1 MGNGGKEAKEPNEDK
16 EKWKG
21 ERGGKEAKEFIWFM
35 AYKCAIF
42 SLLTVR
48 RL

>member
-1 MGNGGKEAKEPNEDK
+1 MGNGGKEANKDK
-16 EKWKG
+16 EKGKE